1 MYLVHQKK
9 HREGKWEVAW
19 MWLPHFL
26 AADLDL
32 HKYVDQKM
40 TEKFKGEIVE
50 EESELETLVCKMNST
65 VISLI
70 LERYPIL
77 GLEGL
82 LHAYVL
88 LDPEQEKVE
97 NPTFSEK

>member
-9 HREGKWEVAW
+9 HKEGKWEVAW

-50 EESELETLVCKMNST
+50 EEPELENLVCKMNST

-70 LERYPIL
+70 LERYPIP

-82 LHAYVL
+82 LHSYAC
-88 LDPEQEKVE
+88 LDPEQEMGA
-97 NPTFSEK
+97 NRTFSEK